1 MRTFFINAF
10 KKTIILLVIA
20 SFALPAFARHENPA
34 QHIQA
39 GDDALAAGNYAMA
52 ISQYSQA
59 IRSDK
64 SNPLGYQKRAF
75 VEMQQQKYLDVIRD
89 ASKVLKIMPTDSESL
104 SLRAYSY
111 DSRSQYKK
119 EMKDV
124 EALLKLDCG
133 VRNLLWHARLA
144 ERFSAPQQV
153 IDDCNQAINLGLG
166 RDELA
171 QLYKLRAG
179 AYKKLGKKKESE
191 QELAKY
197 ESLTPLAPQ
206 AP

>member
-1 MRTFFINAF
+1 MRV
-10 KKTIILLVIA
+10 KKL
-20 SFALPAFARHENPA
+20 FALFVITSFTLPALARHENPA
-34 QHIQA
+34 PYIQA
-39 GDDALAAGNYAMA
+39 GDGALAAGNYAMA

-59 IRSDK
+59 IRCDK

-75 VEMQQQKYLDVIRD
+75 VELQQQKYQDVIRD
-89 ASKVLKIMPTDSESL
+89 VSKVLKFMPADSHSL
-104 SLRAYSY
+104 SLRAHAY

-124 EALLKLDCG
+124 EALLNFDHSA
-133 VRNLLWHARLA
+133 RNLLWHARLA
-144 ERFSAPQQV
+144 ERFSAPKQV

-179 AYKKLGKKKESE
+179 AYKKLGKKNESE

-197 ESLTPLAPQ
+197 ESLSPLAPQ
-206 AP
+206 AH